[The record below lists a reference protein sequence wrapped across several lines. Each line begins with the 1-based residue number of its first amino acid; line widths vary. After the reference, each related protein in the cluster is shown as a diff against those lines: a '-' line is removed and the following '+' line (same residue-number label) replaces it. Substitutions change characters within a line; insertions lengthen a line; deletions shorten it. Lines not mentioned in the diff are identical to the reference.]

1 MDQSVNEEPAFSVL
15 RAVDFDWTRRLDSVW
30 RNVNYHVEELHQ
42 GVEDSLMNEFARG
55 FRDVEWSP
63 VGRVLMGQKGVG
75 KTHLLGQMRQRVW
88 HKGGWFILLD
98 FVDVKDFWQST
109 ALSFLASLRRSMIA
123 DAAQYE
129 VMLKRLA
136 EMLPLAPEHLKVVAQ
151 LPSRPTGVSAD
162 LVRAFLGALHQ
173 FQPEAMRHQ
182 DVLRALLL
190 LSSPD
195 WSTTDLAYSWLQGQ
209 ETDET
214 MARVLGFVQT
224 HDTPSQIVR
233 GLCWIMGLT
242 APALIAVDQID
253 AIVSEQNARLD
264 AGARSEAEAGEAL
277 SIIHKLA
284 GGLMDL
290 HEVKGR
296 AITLVACLEATW
308 DVIKNK
314 AIASAAD
321 RFSEPQ
327 LLKSIPSA
335 EIANLLVRNRLATA
349 YETEGF
355 KPPHP
360 TWPFKPEAFATAITF
375 KARQLLQRCDK
386 HRNHC
391 LADGQISELTSF
403 DAEDGGTIPLPT
415 PPSNLDAQYE
425 HLKSAAEIAGLLDSQ
440 KEDQVFCDLLLDML
454 RVYVRETEMPDNVDL
469 SIDADFKQKTPVL
482 HGRLRFS
489 YAAEGDRERHFCFRA
504 LGHTNASAFQAR
516 LRAAMTASGIDRALP
531 FRKLFILRRAQT
543 PGGTVTTKI
552 VDEFRKAGG
561 QIINPSDE
569 DLKSF
574 VALQTLLHKAP
585 DGLDDWLCSRKPL
598 CKTTLFLEAGLCAPP
613 TTTRTHE
620 EATRKE
626 PTREQ
631 EPKPGLAASAKPAG
645 TQTRGSS
652 AAPGGAAAQAIPIGH
667 RIEGGKERRLETL
680 PAEILPR
687 HTAILASAGSGKTV
701 ILRRIVEEAALI
713 GIPAIVLDTN
723 NDLARLGKPWPE
735 RPAAWSVEDSAKA
748 EEYRKRVE
756 VVVWTPGAA
765 KGNPLYLA
773 LLPDFAGVG
782 DDEDEQDK
790 AIQMASATLTP
801 LVRGAGKTKGL
812 QEAVLSSA
820 MRYFARSGGG
830 ILDDFIRLLADLP
843 EGVTE
848 ITNAEK
854 LGIDIAN
861 QLRAAI
867 EKNPLMKSR
876 GPLLDPSTLFQAS
889 AKGKTRISVIN
900 FAGLASDDTRQ
911 AFVNQLQMALFAWI
925 KKNPSSTGRLYVMDE
940 AQNFAPSQ
948 KSTPC
953 KESTQSLA
961 AQARKYGLGMIFA
974 TQTPKGIDNKIISN
988 CTTHFYGKMSA
999 PATLAAI
1006 QDMAAAR
1013 GGNVGDFGTLTR
1025 GQFYFSTEG
1034 LAKPVKI
1041 NTPLCLSYHPANP
1054 LSEDEVI
1061 ALAGYRTTSN

>member
-1 MDQSVNEEPAFSVL
+1 MDQSVNEDPAFSVL

-88 HKGGWFILLD
+88 HEGGWFILLD

-109 ALSFLASLRRSMIA
+109 ALSFLDSLRRPMIA

-136 EMLPLAPEHLKVVAQ
+136 QRLQLAPEHLKVVAQ
-151 LPSRPTGVSAD
+151 LHTRATEVPVD
-162 LVRAFLGALHQ
+162 LVRAFLAALNQ
-173 FQPEAMRHQ
+173 FHPEARRHK

-195 WSTTDLAYSWLQGQ
+195 WSTSDLAYSWLQGQ

-224 HDTPSQIVR
+224 HNTPSQIVR

-242 APALIAVDQID
+242 APTLITVDQID

-264 AGARSEAEAGEAL
+264 ACTRSEAEAGEAL

-296 AITLVACLEATW
+296 AMTVVACLEATW

-321 RFSEPQ
+321 RFHDSQ
-327 LLKSIPSA
+327 LLSSIPSGRVA
-335 EIANLLVRNRLATA
+335 DLVIRNRLTMA
-349 YETEGF
+349 YDEQRF
-355 KPPHP
+355 KPPYP
-360 TWPFKPEAFATAITF
+360 TWPFKPQAFATAVNF
-375 KARQLLQRCDK
+375 SPRQLLQRCDK
-386 HRNHC
+386 HRSYC
-391 LADGQISELTSF
+391 FGEGQISELSSF
-403 DAEDGGTIPLPT
+403 GAEVETNVPP

-425 HLKSAAEIAGLLDSQ
+425 LLKSTAEIAGLFDPQ
-440 KEDQVFCDLLLDML
+440 QEDHAFCDLLLDML
-454 RVYVRETEMPDNVDL
+454 RVYVRETETPDNVDL
-469 SIDADFKQKTPVL
+469 SIDADFKLKTPVL

-504 LGHTNASAFQAR
+504 LGHTNANAFQAR

-531 FRKLFILRRAQT
+531 FRKLFVLRRAQT
-543 PGGTVTTKI
+543 PGGAVTTKI

-561 QIINPSDE
+561 QIINPSDD

-574 VALQTLLHKAP
+574 FALQTLLHKAP
-585 DGLDDWLCSRKPL
+585 EGLDGWLRARKPL
-598 CKTTLFLEAGLCAPP
+598 CKTALFLEAGLCEPP
-613 TTTRTHE
+613 TTRGHDG
-620 EATRKE
+620 ATREETKRE
-626 PTREQ
+626 PELKL
-631 EPKPGLAASAKPAG
+631 EPAESAKPVGA
-645 TQTRGSS
+645 QTRGSS
-652 AAPGGAAAQAIPIGH
+652 AAPGGAAERAIPIGH
-667 RIEGGKERRLETL
+667 RIEGGKEGRLETL

-713 GIPAIVLDTN
+713 GIPSIVLDTN
-723 NDLARLGKPWPE
+723 NDLARLGEPWPKL
-735 RPAAWSVEDSAKA
+735 PSVWSNDDIAKA
-748 EEYRKRVE
+748 ELYQERVE
-756 VVVWTPGAA
+756 VVLWTPGAT

-773 LLPDFAGVG
+773 LLPDFAAVG
-782 DDEDEQDK
+782 DEEDERDK
-790 AIQMASATLTP
+790 AIQMAVATLSP
-801 LVRGAGKTKGL
+801 LVPGAGKSKAL

-830 ILDDFIRLLADLP
+830 SLDDFIRLLSDLP

-867 EKNPLMKSR
+867 EKNPLMKPR
-876 GPLLDPSTLFQAS
+876 GSLLDPSVLFQAS
-889 AKGKTRISVIN
+889 GEGKTRISVIN
-900 FAGLASDDTRQ
+900 FAGLPSDEARQ
-911 AFVNQLQMALFAWI
+911 AFVNQLQMALFAWV

-1006 QDMAAAR
+1006 RDMAAAR
-1013 GGNVGDFGTLTR
+1013 GGNVGDFGTLTQ

-1034 LAKPVKI
+1034 LAKPVKVK
-1041 NTPLCLSYHPANP
+1041 TPLCLSYHPANP
-1054 LSEDEVI
+1054 LGEDEVF
-1061 ALAGYRTTSN
+1061 ALAGHRSPNNHI